1 MVLDSQ
7 SARLFESFVY
17 YCTCHMKHSI
27 VVALYKIKME
37 LLKHTP
43 SPRTMFE
50 SQPAP
55 VHRTTC
61 SSYLTYLYLYVKRR
75 KQDWEKN
82 KLTFLLLKHD

>member
-17 YCTCHMKHSI
+17 YCTCHMKYSI

-43 SPRTMFE
+43 SPSH
-50 SQPAP
+50 SQPQFIALP
-55 VHRTTC
+55 ALVI
-61 SSYLTYLYLYVKRR
+61 
-75 KQDWEKN
+75 
-82 KLTFLLLKHD
+82 